1 MFRTFC
7 FKPPGKVRKPG
18 TGKPVTRQK
27 GRPLERPGPQF
38 IDLDVP
44 DWTPAVPDWTPDVPD
59 WARGQGGPE
68 TRVELIKRRGVEQ
81 FGSSLGS

>member
-7 FKPPGKVRKPG
+7 FKPLGTVRKPE
-18 TGKPVTRQK
+18 TGKPVIGQK
-27 GRPLERPGPQF
+27 GRPLERPGPQS
-38 IDLDVP
+38 IDLGGP
-44 DWTPAVPDWTPDVPD
+44 DWTPAGPD